1 MAKKKVQTQVL
12 NYRVIVEP
20 DRRTGTNEPC
30 FTASCPTLGVASD
43 GDSIEE
49 ALTNMKDA
57 IDTYVDFL
65 AHRHEAVP
73 TDNLEKEILATT
85 QVRLNRPADTF

>member
-1 MAKKKVQTQVL
+1 MQTTIL

-20 DRRTGTNEPC
+20 DRRTGTDEPC

-49 ALTNMKDA
+49 AIANVT
-57 IDTYVDFL
+57 
-65 AHRHEAVP
+65 EAVSAYVAFLVRREEFVP
-73 TDNLEKEILATT
+73 ADDPEKEILTTT
-85 QVRLNRPADTF
+85 QVRLNRPVLSF